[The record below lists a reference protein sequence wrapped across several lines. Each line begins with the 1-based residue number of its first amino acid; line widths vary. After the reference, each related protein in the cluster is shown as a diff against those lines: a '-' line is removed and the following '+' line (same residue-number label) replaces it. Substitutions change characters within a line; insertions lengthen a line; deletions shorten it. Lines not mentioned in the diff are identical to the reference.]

1 MMDVFYH
8 CTTSLS
14 QRSHF
19 FVRPCVLSGGATYPN
34 TSIMSLSS
42 ISLMEMESFLSTCI
56 FSYSA
61 RQDVQMPIF
70 WPPPHKRPKM
80 DISTHIIYVRI
91 TRQSLLH
98 SQGSLISPCYLYQSY
113 IILLS
118 HCCSSLQTLLIS
130 YLSLCSSH
138 CAKTRFRR
146 HHITKF
152 FAKHPMLPP
161 LLFSWISCPC
171 DIFQLSPQF
180 PAILLL
186 SI

>member
-1 MMDVFYH
+1 MSVTTYISSRSKIQNSTQNYYAYYSALSLQFKRLFTYDGFFYH
-8 CTTSLS
+8 CSSLS

-80 DISTHIIYVRI
+80 DYKHYIRTYHKTI
-91 TRQSLLH
+91 T
-98 SQGSLISPCYLYQSY
+98 
-113 IILLS
+113 
-118 HCCSSLQTLLIS
+118 T
-130 YLSLCSSH
+130 
-138 CAKTRFRR
+138 A
-146 HHITKF
+146 
-152 FAKHPMLPP
+152 
-161 LLFSWISCPC
+161 
-171 DIFQLSPQF
+171 
-180 PAILLL
+180 
-186 SI
+186 